1 MVDLVFLQSV
11 SYIAAA
17 VGVCIAAIYYVLN
30 LRTAIKTREAQL
42 FMQVFDRFREQDFWE
57 GINETRKAEFDEF
70 LEWTQTKMSFD
81 EFNKLNSISAYFE
94 GVGVLLKRGYI
105 DVDLINDFMPI
116 TILTYFENIKP
127 YIQWRIDRS
136 SSTYR
141 WKNYQYLYRVVKDTH
156 ERRLKSY
163 DKYLMTQNGE

>member
-1 MVDLVFLQSV
+1 MVDLVILQSV

-17 VGVCIAAIYYVLN
+17 LGVFIAAIYYVMN
-30 LRTAIKTREAQL
+30 LRVAIKTREAQL
-42 FMQVFDRFREQDFWE
+42 FMQVFDRFREKDFWE
-57 GINETRKAEFDEF
+57 GINETRKDEFNEF

-81 EFNKLNSISAYFE
+81 EFNKLNAISAYFE

-127 YIQWRIDRS
+127 YIQWRIERS
-136 SSTYR
+136 GSSYR
-141 WKNYQYLYRVVKDTH
+141 WKNYQYLYRMVKDTH

-163 DKYLMTQNGE
+163 DKYLIAQNSK